1 MAIIDKK
8 FIHFK
13 NYDDFI
19 SQAGVGSVANIT
31 TPTSGSE
38 DARNAVYGQIK
49 GNSIVFIK
57 DTKQI
62 WTHGQ
67 LYDGSS
73 DTYTTEFTVSD
84 LFSISEDSPLT
95 INKEALVNAVLS
107 DKLIII
113 PYQDNKG
120 CYVVSVDAFDEE
132 IYFNIHI
139 FASVVSFVIYP
150 NELTNEI
157 TVEDIFMTDFQE
169 ALISGEN
176 IRTINGEDIIGDG
189 SDLELA
195 TKDELNAKADDASVV
210 HTEGD
215 ETIRGTKTFYT
226 GPKFLSSGDTNA
238 IKFGTDTRIN
248 VDNLDGTTNTIL
260 GFIRQQFIV
269 NSQRYPLYLNGQQ
282 ERPKYNNFEDLAL
295 LSDVNNAVNDLNTRL
310 NELGDQS
317 IIPITWAE
325 LKDIRDNSLL
335 KPGQQYRI
343 TDYVTTTTQENTQSA
358 GHPFDVIVLALS
370 ENTLAEEAHACKRE
384 FNLEDY
390 KDAYSGTWG
399 APMIYLGTYEHEGK
413 VYHHYGTAAQS
424 LQVLIDFDNLNIS
437 NNHDGI
443 YRHAFIPSYSRYDD
457 SSDWNN
463 GEDDGESINFKTHPN
478 YFANSN
484 LAAWQIW
491 YSLDNDAERFAW
503 ADAENGK
510 GVIYRMIDEFGN
522 DCPYDFKNIMMK
534 NPNDSDDTNY
544 YYTFGTGCYNNIILP
559 HESNH
564 KLLINKNI
572 FGTGCRSNS
581 FGTGCYSNSFGNYC
595 INNIFGNDCHN
606 NNLGNNCS
614 TNSFSNTCY
623 NNSFY
628 GTCYNNSFGNYCKN
642 NSFGIDCNYNSLGNG
657 CIGNSFESEC
667 RSNSFGNSC
676 NDNIL
681 GNGCDIN
688 SFGNYCRNNSLGD
701 YCDYNSFG
709 NNCHDNSFRSS
720 ASVTASLKDYCEYNH
735 FDDGCCYI
743 VIWTSNNTSSSNKL
757 KNINVNRGVY
767 GSVINIDTINS
778 EQEINV
784 NKVDG
789 IVSIGEVLSIRY
801 KSLKTLRDNAQLIP
815 GRQYRIIDYNTT
827 TSQENT
833 TSAEHQF
840 DIIVTALDD
849 STLSEEAQAIQN
861 DNEGYFDDSNL
872 SAWKIWYSLDNDT
885 ERFAWAGDEII
896 ETTTVETIVADSSE
910 CYIKSELI
918 DGNTFITPF
927 NFESCV
933 WVDVK
938 GDNEAYEGHDNHD
951 AAELVYEWDYFDN
964 PKTGNTELCIYKSD
978 AGLYEEEGCADS
990 DDKYVYRGIVTVDG
1004 EEYDYWQKYEI
1015 NHDDELHIISGSGYV
1030 FATTPRIVAN
1040 PEAYSSETTTEIV
1053 ETVIPLE
1060 PKGVIYYMKD
1070 EHDNEAPYD
1079 FKNIQFK
1086 RCKVTS
1092 DLEGADLTPL
1102 AQAYVGYSLSG
1113 YGASMPLH
1121 TLPADISDYKYVYT
1135 FSCVNNGSIVDASLG
1150 TSGIACY
1157 DNSMKP
1163 YIASNVQYLND
1174 IVMYAHP
1181 ESGNHCITKNTF
1193 ASDCFSMT
1201 LGCEQV
1207 GEVWD
1212 NHFGQYCKNNI
1223 ILGPYVYQN
1232 DFGANLTACYFSQQI
1247 SQNQIGSYMQ
1257 RNFVNNVF
1265 VQNVLGSSC
1274 KDNIFMKKCS
1284 LNTIGE
1290 QFMNNTCNDEFYQNN
1305 LGAGFLENTFNGK
1318 FYSNVSYN
1326 QFMRNTINGQ
1336 CSCCD
1341 FGTQC
1346 TGNTL
1351 GIFRNSKVGSLFMS
1365 NVLCD
1370 TMACVFG
1377 FGFNCNNVTATK
1389 IQCNTFGTY
1398 VMYNNW
1404 TSSGNVK
1411 NIKVSDNLQGTTSNY
1426 NNIELPADSLCEV
1439 KVSRNSSGDIKIYC
1453 EADLIS

>member
-1 MAIIDKK
+1 MAIQKR

-13 NYDDFI
+13 KFSDFN
-19 SQAGVGSVANIT
+19 SKKLSANEANTQYTVGV
-31 TPTSGSE
+31 SGAIQDGEPDILYQSY
-38 DARNAVYGQIK
+38 VW
-49 GNSIVFIK
+49 IK
-57 DTKQI
+57 DTQQQ

-120 CYVVSVDAFDEE
+120 CYVVSIDAFDEE
-132 IYFNIHI
+132 IYFNIHF

-343 TDYVTTTTQENTQSA
+343 TDYVTTTTQEDTRSA
-358 GHPFDVIVLALS
+358 GHQFDVIVTADD
-370 ENTLAEEAHACKRE
+370 EKTLNEVARAC
-384 FNLEDY
+384 L
-390 KDAYSGTWG
+390 
-399 APMIYLGTYEHEGK
+399 HEGD
-413 VYHHYGTAAQS
+413 T
-424 LQVLIDFDNLNIS
+424 
-437 NNHDGI
+437 
-443 YRHAFIPSYSRYDD
+443 
-457 SSDWNN
+457 
-463 GEDDGESINFKTHPN
+463 
-478 YFANSN
+478 YFSEAGAK
-484 LAAWQIW
+484 LEAWQ
-491 YSLDNDAERFAW
+491 
-503 ADAENGK
+503 
-510 GVIYRMIDEFGN
+510 
-522 DCPYDFKNIMMK
+522 
-534 NPNDSDDTNY
+534 
-544 YYTFGTGCYNNIILP
+544 
-559 HESNH
+559 
-564 KLLINKNI
+564 
-572 FGTGCRSNS
+572 
-581 FGTGCYSNSFGNYC
+581 
-595 INNIFGNDCHN
+595 
-606 NNLGNNCS
+606 
-614 TNSFSNTCY
+614 
-623 NNSFY
+623 
-628 GTCYNNSFGNYCKN
+628 
-642 NSFGIDCNYNSLGNG
+642 
-657 CIGNSFESEC
+657 
-667 RSNSFGNSC
+667 
-676 NDNIL
+676 
-681 GNGCDIN
+681 
-688 SFGNYCRNNSLGD
+688 
-701 YCDYNSFG
+701 
-709 NNCHDNSFRSS
+709 
-720 ASVTASLKDYCEYNH
+720 
-735 FDDGCCYI
+735 
-743 VIWTSNNTSSSNKL
+743 
-757 KNINVNRGVY
+757 
-767 GSVINIDTINS
+767 
-778 EQEINV
+778 
-784 NKVDG
+784 
-789 IVSIGEVLSIRY
+789 
-801 KSLKTLRDNAQLIP
+801 
-815 GRQYRIIDYNTT
+815 
-827 TSQENT
+827 
-833 TSAEHQF
+833 
-840 DIIVTALDD
+840 
-849 STLSEEAQAIQN
+849 
-861 DNEGYFDDSNL
+861 
-872 SAWKIWYSLDNDT
+872 IWYSLDNDT
-885 ERFAWAGDEII
+885 ERFAWADGRLYISKYGGYII
-896 ETTTVETIVADSSE
+896 KRVREEDFV
-910 CYIKSELI
+910 
-918 DGNTFITPF
+918 
-927 NFESCV
+927 
-933 WVDVK
+933 
-938 GDNEAYEGHDNHD
+938 
-951 AAELVYEWDYFDN
+951 
-964 PKTGNTELCIYKSD
+964 
-978 AGLYEEEGCADS
+978 EEGQQYYAYLSEEDIIVCTKDEKISIGSIFYSAGDIS
-990 DDKYVYRGIVTVDG
+990 YEFGVVDD
-1004 EEYDYWQKYEI
+1004 
-1015 NHDDELHIISGSGYV
+1015 ISG
-1030 FATTPRIVAN
+1030 
-1040 PEAYSSETTTEIV
+1040 
-1053 ETVIPLE
+1053 
-1060 PKGVIYYMKD
+1060 KGVIYRMIDEWGNDCPYDFKNIMYVLDEPIVECEIQKYGSWFKGSFTRDSTNDKVINNEQYYAWFYSVTAGPSGSGICYTKEELISVDSILYNDSGSEFSDVKLLSVISEVYTFGTGKSADLSGNCYNNSIGVYITLGKQELNRIIFGVGCYDNTFGDYCQGNTFGVGCYGNTFGDYNYDNSFGYSCNINTFGNHCQGNTFGNFCQGNTFGIYCCGNTFGNHCNSNTFGDYCDNNSFGYNCYNNTFGIYGHDNTFGDNCYGNTFGNSCNNNSFRSGASENAPTIGSYQYNHFDDGCSYNVIWCAINPSSDNPLRNININRGVCGEGNAYNYINIETLNSEHEINVNQIDGIVSVGEILSIRHATLKSLRDNGQLIAGQQYRIIDYITTTSQADTQSAFHQFDLIVTADDEKTLNEKARAIQHEGDTYFANNDLNAWEIWYCLDNDTERFAWGGESETRTAKISAPTGTEATFNYANVVSHIVFNSTVTELKKGERVQVLAGPPVYVTLSENGKSIFLEDMSRFTATYPITVHFKSAGVIYRMID

-1121 TLPADISDYKYVYT
+1121 TLPADTSDYKYVYT

-1157 DNSMKP
+1157 DNSMKL

-1257 RNFVNNVF
+1257 RNFVNNAF
-1265 VQNVLGSSC
+1265 IQNVLGPSC

-1305 LGAGFLENTFNGK
+1305 LGAGFLENTFNAK

-1326 QFMRNTINGQ
+1326 QFIRNTINGQ

-1365 NVLCD
+1365 NVMCD

-1377 FGFNCNNVTATK
+1377 IGFNCNNVTATK
-1389 IQCNTFGTY
+1389 MQCSTFGTY

-1404 TSSGNVK
+1404 TASGSVK

-1426 NNIELPADSLCEV
+1426 NNIELPVDSLCEI